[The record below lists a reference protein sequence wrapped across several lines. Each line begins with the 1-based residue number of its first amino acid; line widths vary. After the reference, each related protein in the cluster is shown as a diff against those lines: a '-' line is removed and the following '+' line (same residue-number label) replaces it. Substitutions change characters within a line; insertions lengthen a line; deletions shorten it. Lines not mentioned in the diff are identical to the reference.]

1 MYLSA
6 AVYLEEALCE
16 HASWGGVGSE
26 LPVSCQHMLVTA
38 ITLECSLGSWKDW
51 IFLQTKGPT
60 L

>member
-26 LPVSCQHMLVTA
+26 LPR
-38 ITLECSLGSWKDW
+38 
-51 IFLQTKGPT
+51 FLPAHASYCNYP
-60 L
+60 